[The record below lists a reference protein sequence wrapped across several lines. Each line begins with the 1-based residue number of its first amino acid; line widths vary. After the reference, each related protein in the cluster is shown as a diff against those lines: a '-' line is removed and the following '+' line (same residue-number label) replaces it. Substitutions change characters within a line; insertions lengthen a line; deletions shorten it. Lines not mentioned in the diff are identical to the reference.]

1 MSLATRLRASHLVPL
16 ALVAACLAAGCGRDD
31 KADATA
37 GGDPAAANL
46 PRPEAGAGSVTGMPG
61 ARADGRSAPEP
72 ATTGNPFDLSGDA
85 PQAFDE
91 DGNPLPPEDVV
102 AQAPADAI
110 VDPTA
115 AEGAAAPAP
124 APDADAV
131 AAAPGEPTPDDAA
144 AVVRRYYGAIDARQY
159 EQAYQ
164 LWSGDGRSSG
174 QSAASFAGGFG
185 DTAGVT
191 VQTGTPGRVEA
202 AAGSRYVRVPVSIRA
217 VGVDGSERR
226 YEGSYTLRRAVVDGA
241 TDAQR
246 DWRIE
251 SADLR
256 EVSR

>member
-16 ALVAACLAAGCGRDD
+16 ALVAACLAAGCGPDD
-31 KADATA
+31 TADASA
-37 GGDPAAANL
+37 GQDAADANL

-61 ARADGRSAPEP
+61 ARADGRATPE
-72 ATTGNPFDLSGDA
+72 ADAAGNPFDLPGDQ

-91 DGNPLPPEDVV
+91 DGNPLLPADVV
-102 AQAPADAI
+102 AQAPADAAT
-110 VDPTA
+110 DAA
-115 AEGAAAPAP
+115 AEENAGAPS
-124 APDADAV
+124 PDADAGT
-131 AAAPGEPTPDDAA
+131 ASPGEPTADDAA
-144 AVVRRYYGAIDARQY
+144 AVVRRYHGAIDARQY

-174 QSAASFAGGFG
+174 QSAASFAAGFG

-241 TDAQR
+241 TAAQR

-256 EVSR
+256 EVSP

>member
-72 ATTGNPFDLSGDA
+72 ATTGNPFELPGDA

-91 DGNPLPPEDVV
+91 DGNPLPTADVV
-102 AQAPADAI
+102 AQAPADA
-110 VDPTA
+110 VADAAA
-115 AEGAAAPAP
+115 AEDAAAPS
-124 APDADAV
+124 PDADAG
-131 AAAPGEPTPDDAA
+131 AAMPGEPSAEDAA

-174 QSAASFAGGFG
+174 QSAASFAAGFG

-191 VQTGTPGRVEA
+191 VQTGSPGRVEA

-241 TDAQR
+241 TAAQR

-256 EVSR
+256 EVPR